1 MGYLIILNNKYS
13 ERTMKDICFDIKE
26 IVLLEIDIDNM
37 DLSSILFNTIDNAI
51 EAYLNYSGK

>member
-26 IVLLEIDIDNM
+26 IVLLEIDIDDM
-37 DLSSILFNTIDNAI
+37 DLSSISFNTIDNAI
-51 EAYLNYSGK
+51 GTCLNYSRK